1 MANRMTVE
9 VDGQKIII
17 ELVTVTPEMASEWLK
32 RNEHNRN
39 KKPKQ
44 LAKITRSM
52 DLGEFRFA
60 GDPIRFDKKQ
70 RLIDGQHRLTA
81 IVRSGEAQPLLV
93 MSGFDE
99 EIQMHVDQNSVRQA
113 GDQVMMFGPADK
125 GGNNWASIARLIIR
139 WDAGDLVSNILV
151 PSNVEIVAFCEEH
164 PDQMRRAVTAANSQ
178 YRRVGTRKP
187 VVGAVHF
194 FAEEIDA
201 ALCAEFF
208 RTFATGEGLHAGD
221 PVFAL
226 RDTLLKRR
234 QVAQPGVNELIA
246 LFARAWNAKRRGQTL
261 QRVQLPRE
269 GFKPDSF
276 DLR

>member
-1 MANRMTVE
+1 MANRMDVE
-9 VDGQKIII
+9 VDGQKITI
-17 ELVTVTPEMASEWLK
+17 ELITVTPKMANEWLK

-60 GDPIRFDKKQ
+60 GDPIRFDKRE

-81 IVRSGEAQPLLV
+81 IVRSGESQPLLV
-93 MSGFDE
+93 MFGFDE

-113 GDQVMMFGPADK
+113 GDQVMMFGPADR

-139 WDAGDLVSNILV
+139 WDAEDLISNILV
-151 PSNVEIVAFCEEH
+151 PSNAEIVAFCEEH
-164 PDQMRRAVTAANSQ
+164 PEQMRRAVTAANAQ

-194 FAEEIDA
+194 FAEEIDPT
-201 ALCAEFF
+201 LCAQFF
-208 RTFATGEGLHAGD
+208 RSFATGEGLNAGD

-246 LFARAWNAKRRGQTL
+246 LFARAWNAKRKGQPL